1 MCQCVLL
8 AHILTYQSAMR
19 ANVLK
24 WQRTLRAYV
33 FTCQRV
39 LHDYVLACLAC
50 SRAHVLTCFNVVTYQ
65 RTFACLPVDK
75 QRYQKYQMYIFIS
88 NIIYNIKYQI
98 AKISSNIK
106 NKFPI
111 TCFLLFLIF
120 FLFLFPVKLNC
131 IWKVHD
137 KRECLYN
144 FFFFF
149 FWEFSCTFWHTSYQ
163 AKTFNE
169 CYDKLCTTK
178 WFDFCLSRTLGWLAH
193 LVSRLACN
201 TRVIDDASSNP
212 PVSNV
217 KSL

>member
-1 MCQCVLL
+1 MCQCVLR
-8 AHILTYQSAMR
+8 AHMLTYQRAMR
-19 ANVLK
+19 ANVRK

-33 FTCQRV
+33 FTCQRI
-39 LHDYVLACLAC
+39 LRDYVLAYLAC
-50 SRAHVLTCFNVVTYQ
+50 SRAHVLTCFNVLTYQ

-149 FWEFSCTFWHTSYQ
+149 FFVNLIVHSGIPLTRRKPLTS
-163 AKTFNE
+163 A
-169 CYDKLCTTK
+169 TTNFVQQNGLIFA
-178 WFDFCLSRTLGWLAH
+178 WVELWGD
-193 LVSRLACN
+193 
-201 TRVIDDASSNP
+201 
-212 PVSNV
+212 
-217 KSL
+217 